1 MKIFL
6 KFLKWF
12 AISFGVILTVAIIYI
27 HNIDFSMS
35 DMDLSDAF
43 KDLPYQ
49 HEDHSFIGDGRSMH
63 YVAIGDTSK
72 PKILFVHGSP
82 GSWDNFL
89 GFMKNPTLLEQFR
102 LISVDRPGFGKSG
115 NGIPERSL
123 EQQAK
128 LIAGVLDQEN
138 QATNSILVGH
148 SMGGPVIAR
157 IAIDYPKQVDGLV
170 FVAASIDPEL
180 EKTKWFQIP
189 VHYKVLSWI
198 LPDMLYSTNE
208 EIIALKEELIKM
220 KPFWKDITQPTSI
233 IQGKTD
239 NLVPYENALF
249 GKKMLINTNPTMIIK
264 DMNHFIPW
272 QNPELITQEILRISK
287 KLHTDFVK

>member
-1 MKIFL
+1 
-6 KFLKWF
+6 
-12 AISFGVILTVAIIYI
+12 
-27 HNIDFSMS
+27 MS

-49 HEDHSFIGDGRSMH
+49 HEDHSFISDGRSMH

-180 EKTKWFQIP
+180 EKTKWFQVP

-249 GKKMLINTNPTMIIK
+249 GKTMLINTNPTMIIK

>member
-12 AISFGVILTVAIIYI
+12 AISFGVLLTVAIIYI

-49 HEDHSFIGDGRSMH
+49 HEDHSFISDGRSMH